1 MEWIAGAALLPLLVC
16 GAMCAGGILLAAVGL
31 RRNQDTKSGCCSG
44 DDSKGETASAARS
57 AQNHQVD
64 A

>member
-31 RRNQDTKSGCCSG
+31 RRNQDTKSACCPP
-44 DDSKGETASAARS
+44 DDSGLETASADTP
-57 AQNHQVD
+57 AQHHQVD